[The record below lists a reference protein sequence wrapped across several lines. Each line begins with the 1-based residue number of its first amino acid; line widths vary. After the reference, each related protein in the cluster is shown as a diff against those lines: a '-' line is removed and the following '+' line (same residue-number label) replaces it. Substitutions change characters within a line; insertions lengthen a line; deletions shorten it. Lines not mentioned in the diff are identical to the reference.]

1 MRPPY
6 LQRGAGA
13 RRELVRIKER
23 LVNALD
29 LARWQFGVT
38 TVYHFLF
45 VPLTI
50 GLAPLVAVMQTAWV
64 RTGNP
69 AWLRMTK
76 FFGKLFLINF
86 AMGVV
91 TGIVQEF
98 QFGMNWSEYSKFVGD
113 IFGAPL
119 AMEALIAFFLE
130 STFLGLWIFGWDR
143 LSKRVHLA
151 TIWLAAIGVNLS
163 AFFIIAANSFMQH
176 PVGTKFNPVTG
187 RAELDSIVRVVTN
200 STAWWAFPHTVTAS
214 FVTAATFVAGIA
226 GWWTVKAAR
235 SGDVELA
242 RVYRPA
248 LRLGL
253 GVLLVSGIGVTVTGD
268 GQAQLMFAQQP
279 MKMTSAEALC
289 DTQTGAEF
297 SILTFGS
304 FSSNNCDLTNVIT
317 VPKLTSFLSTHDVNA
332 TIKGVNDL
340 KAEYVAKYG
349 DDGQAGNSY
358 VPNLAV
364 TYWTFRL
371 MIGFGVFS
379 AALALA
385 GLWWTRRGGL
395 PAGRNADR
403 FAALALIALPMPYL
417 ANIAG
422 WVFTEMGRQPW
433 IVAPNPTGDPTVRL
447 TVDKAVSPFVDAPT
461 VAISLIVF
469 TLLYGTLAV
478 VWYKLI
484 SREARQGAPQAGTDD
499 HTATTDTPLTF
510 AY

>member
-1 MRPPY
+1 
-6 LQRGAGA
+6 
-13 RRELVRIKER
+13 
-23 LVNALD
+23 VNALD
-29 LARWQFGVT
+29 LSRWQFGIT
-38 TVYHFLF
+38 TVYHFIF

-50 GLAPLVAVMQTAWV
+50 GLAPLVALMQTAWV

-130 STFLGLWIFGWDR
+130 STFLGMWIFGWDR

-151 TIWLAAIGVNLS
+151 TIWAAAIGVNLS
-163 AFFIIAANSFMQH
+163 AFFILAANSFMQH
-176 PVGTKFNPVTG
+176 PVGARYNPATG
-187 RAELDSIVRVVTN
+187 RAELESIWAVVTN
-200 STAWWAFPHTVTAS
+200 NTALWAFPHTVTAS
-214 FVTAATFVAGIA
+214 FVTAGTFVAGIA
-226 GWWTVKAAR
+226 GWWAVKATRA
-235 SGDVELA
+235 GNHDLA
-242 RVYRPA
+242 AVYRPA

-253 GVLLVSGIGVTVTGD
+253 IVLAVSGIGVAVTGD

-279 MKMTSAEALC
+279 MKMASAEALC
-289 DTQTGAEF
+289 ETRTGAQF
-297 SILTFGS
+297 SLLTVGDM
-304 FSSNNCDLTNVIT
+304 SNACDLTEVAS
-317 VPKLTSFLSTHDVNA
+317 VPKLTSFLANHDLNS

-340 KAEYVAKYG
+340 KAEYVTRYG
-349 DDGQAGNSY
+349 DDGHGGDTY
-358 VPNLAV
+358 VPPLSI

-371 MIGFGVFS
+371 MIGFGVGS

-385 GLWWTRRGGL
+385 GLWATRKGAT
-395 PAGRNADR
+395 PTSKR
-403 FAALALIALPMPYL
+403 FATLAIIAIPTPYL
-417 ANIAG
+417 ANMAG

-433 IVAPNPTGDPTVRL
+433 IVAPNPTGDQAVRMTV
-447 TVDKAVSPFVDAPT
+447 KAAVSPLVDTPT
-461 VAISLIVF
+461 VAISLTVF

-478 VWYKLI
+478 VWYALI
-484 SREARQGAPQAGTDD
+484 RHHTLAGAPALP
-499 HTATTDTPLTF
+499 ATTGPATGDGQDAPLTF

>member
-1 MRPPY
+1 
-6 LQRGAGA
+6 
-13 RRELVRIKER
+13 
-23 LVNALD
+23 
-29 LARWQFGVT
+29 
-38 TVYHFLF
+38 LF

-130 STFLGLWIFGWDR
+130 STFLGMWIFGWER

-151 TIWLAAIGVNLS
+151 TIWAAAIGVNLS
-163 AFFIIAANSFMQH
+163 AFFILAANSFMQH
-176 PVGTKFNPVTG
+176 PVGAKYNPVTG
-187 RAELDSIVRVVTN
+187 RAELDSIWSVLTN
-200 STAWWAFPHTVTAS
+200 NTALWAFPHTLTAS
-214 FVTAATFVAGIA
+214 FVTAGTFVAGIA
-226 GWWTVKAAR
+226 GWWAVRASRA
-235 SGDVELA
+235 GDDALA
-242 RVYRPA
+242 GVYRPA

-253 GVLLVSGIGVTVTGD
+253 GVLLVSGIGVAVTGD

-289 DTQTGAEF
+289 ETQAGAQF
-297 SILTFGS
+297 SLLTVGGI
-304 FSSNNCDLTNVIT
+304 TNDCHLNDVLS
-317 VPKLTSFLSTHDVNA
+317 VPKLTSYLSTHDFNA

-340 KAEYVAKYG
+340 KAEYVTKYG
-349 DDGQAGNSY
+349 DDGQGGASY
-358 VPNLAV
+358 VPPLGV

-371 MIGFGVFS
+371 MIGLGAGS

-385 GLWWTRRGGL
+385 GLWLTRRGTT
-395 PAGRNADR
+395 PTSKR
-403 FAALALIALPMPYL
+403 FATLALIAIPTPYL
-417 ANIAG
+417 ANAAG

-433 IVAPNPTGDPTVRL
+433 IVAPNPTGDPAVRMTV
-447 TVDKAVSPFVDAPT
+447 KSAVSPFVDTPT

-469 TLLYGTLAV
+469 TLLYGALAV
-478 VWYKLI
+478 VWYALI
-484 SREARQGAPQAGTDD
+484 RHETLAGAPELP
-499 HTATTDTPLTF
+499 TTSTGEDAPLTF